1 MSILYHSGI
10 GAPLWRAQFWA
21 FERLAS
27 SDGAFGDLRV
37 VIAALLSHLLNAAWK
52 NTADRACEGARFASR
67 LTAADTMVAA
77 GGR

>member
-10 GAPLWRAQFWA
+10 GAPLWRAQLWA
-21 FERLAS
+21 LEHLAS
-27 SDGAFGDLRV
+27 PDAAFGDLRFV
-37 VIAALLSHLLNAAWK
+37 FPALLSGLLNAAWK
-52 NTADRACEGARFASR
+52 NTAGRACEGARFASR

>member
-27 SDGAFGDLRV
+27 LDGAFGDLRS
-37 VIAALLSHLLNAAWK
+37 VIAALLSHLLNAAWR
-52 NTADRACEGARFASR
+52 NTAGRAGEGARFAAR
-67 LTAADTMVAA
+67 LTAADTRGAA

>member
-10 GAPLWRAQFWA
+10 GAPLWRAHLWT

-27 SDGAFGDLRV
+27 SDGAFGDLRF
-37 VIAALLSHLLNAAWK
+37 VIAALLFQLLNAAWRD
-52 NTADRACEGARFASR
+52 TASRACEGARFAAR

>member
-10 GAPLWRAQFWA
+10 GAPLWRAQIWA

-27 SDGAFGDLRV
+27 SDGALGDLRF
-37 VIAALLSHLLNAAWK
+37 VIVALLSHLLNAAWK
-52 NTADRACEGARFASR
+52 NTAGRACEGARFAAR